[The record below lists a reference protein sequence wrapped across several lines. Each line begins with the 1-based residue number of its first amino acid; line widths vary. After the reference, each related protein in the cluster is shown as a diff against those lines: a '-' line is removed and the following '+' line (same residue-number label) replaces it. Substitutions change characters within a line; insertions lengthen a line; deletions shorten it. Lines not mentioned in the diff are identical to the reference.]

1 MADMSPSEGAQAGN
15 GSLPVVVLDQKK
27 SSVGENLQ
35 ALKIEVI
42 NLRTRLER
50 LEQNL
55 EKERIC
61 D

>member
-1 MADMSPSEGAQAGN
+1 MADVSPSEGAQAGN
-15 GSLPVVVLDQKK
+15 GSLSVVVLDQKK